1 MNRARSRPLFP
12 LFFSFQRTDQ
22 THSHF
27 LFFFFFSLFVSL
39 FPHLNPNRMA
49 LEVEKL
55 DSSIQEENQEA
66 QVLLDKV
73 RDFRSCEDFDTDD
86 PFILSFEKKKFNLS
100 FLATKLNNVKK
111 SSKLLP
117 EEVQRLREEISL
129 KKDLFQQRE
138 SEMQHGVDAKQSKL
152 NSLQEL
158 ADLYGER
165 LGLSFKQAN
174 GETEDNA
181 LCISFTQIDR
191 RNPEKPFWFNVRIM
205 DDDTYSIQK
214 VVPEVNGMKELE
226 EELNTDNNFS
236 KFVRKMRRKFK
247 ESV

>member
-1 MNRARSRPLFP
+1 MNRQKGGFDRWAHSR
-12 LFFSFQRTDQ
+12 
-22 THSHF
+22 
-27 LFFFFFSLFVSL
+27 
-39 FPHLNPNRMA
+39 LNAVESIRQNHEVEMKKANVEYEELKENKQKMA

-66 QVLLDKV
+66 QVLLD
-73 RDFRSCEDFDTDD
+73 
-86 PFILSFEKKKFNLS
+86 
-100 FLATKLNNVKK
+100 KLNNVKK